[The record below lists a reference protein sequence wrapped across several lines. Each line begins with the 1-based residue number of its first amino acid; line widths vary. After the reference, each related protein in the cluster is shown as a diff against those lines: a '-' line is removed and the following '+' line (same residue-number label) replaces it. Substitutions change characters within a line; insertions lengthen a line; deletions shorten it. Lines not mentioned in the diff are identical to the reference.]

1 MTTTSN
7 GDAQPTKQSVKQS
20 AKQTAQQSA
29 KQTAQQA
36 TLTTYRV
43 LVIGGGNAG
52 LSVAGRLQRAG
63 IPDITVIEPR
73 VNHVYQ
79 PMLSHVAGGTA
90 KASQATR
97 PQTDVM
103 PPGVTLLRDAVAS
116 VDPETASLV
125 LESGRRVG
133 YEHLIVC
140 PGIVQD
146 WDAVPGLRAALQSPS
161 VASSYEIGL
170 ADKTSHLLRDLREG
184 TAVFVQA
191 PEPASFAGAIQ
202 KPMYLACD
210 YWRARGV
217 LDRIRVVLVLPDATP
232 LGVPEI
238 DAELERKVAEYGIEV
253 RRESRLSEVVADSS
267 TAVIGSAA
275 VGTAAIDTGG
285 IGAGARS
292 PAAANPAA
300 SSPAAAS
307 PAAETGAAFDVEGES
322 ERIHYD
328 ALVVEPPQRAPAWI
342 AEAGLAAAA
351 PPMDS
356 EGGFVDVNGRTLQHR
371 RYPNVW
377 SLGDAAISGSQRSGG
392 ALRKQTKA
400 LAENLAGVLGGQ
412 AARSEYDGYTVAPFT
427 VSRSSVVFAEFDAD
441 GQQRPSVPF
450 WKGLARER
458 RLTWVFDRR
467 VLPWVYWNLILKG
480 RA

>member
-7 GDAQPTKQSVKQS
+7 GDAQPTKQP
-20 AKQTAQQSA
+20 
-29 KQTAQQA
+29 AQQA
-36 TLTTYRV
+36 AQQPTLTTYRV

-97 PQTDVM
+97 PQADVM
-103 PPGVTLLRDAVAS
+103 PTGVTLLRDAVAS
-116 VDPETASLV
+116 VDPETSSLV

-146 WDAVPGLRAALQSPS
+146 WDAIPGLRAALQSPR
-161 VASSYEIGL
+161 VASSYEIRL
-170 ADKTSHLLRDLREG
+170 ADKTSHLLRDLRDG

-253 RRESRLSEVVADSS
+253 RRESRLSEVIADSS
-267 TAVIGSAA
+267 TAVIGRATL
-275 VGTAAIDTGG
+275 GTT
-285 IGAGARS
+285 AG
-292 PAAANPAA
+292 
-300 SSPAAAS
+300 
-307 PAAETGAAFDVEGES
+307 VEGEP

-342 AEAGLAAAA
+342 AEAGLAAAV
-351 PPMDS
+351 PLTGS
-356 EGGFVDVNGRTLQHR
+356 EGGFVDVDGRTLQHR

-377 SLGDAAISGSQRSGG
+377 SLGDAAVSGSQRSGG

-400 LAENLAGVLGGQ
+400 LAENLVGVLGGNG
-412 AARSEYDGYTVAPFT
+412 ARSEYDGYTVAPFT
-427 VSRSSVVFAEFDAD
+427 VSRSRVVFAEFDAD
-441 GQQRPSVPF
+441 GQQRPSIPF

>member
-1 MTTTSN
+1 MTPTSN
-7 GDAQPTKQSVKQS
+7 GDAQPTKQS
-20 AKQTAQQSA
+20 
-29 KQTAQQA
+29 AQQA
-36 TLTTYRV
+36 VQQPAQQPTLTTYRV

-63 IPDITVIEPR
+63 IPDVTVIEPR
-73 VNHVYQ
+73 AHHVYQ

-97 PQTDVM
+97 AQADVM

-116 VDPETASLV
+116 VDPETSSLV

-146 WDAVPGLRAALQSPS
+146 WDAIPGLRAALQSPS

-238 DAELERKVAEYGIEV
+238 DAELERKVTEYGIEV

-275 VGTAAIDTGG
+275 ISTAAD
-285 IGAGARS
+285 A
-292 PAAANPAA
+292 
-300 SSPAAAS
+300 
-307 PAAETGAAFDVEGES
+307 EGES

-342 AEAGLAAAA
+342 AEAGLAAAV
-351 PPMDS
+351 PLTDS
-356 EGGFVDVNGRTLQHR
+356 EGGFVDVDGRTLQHR

-377 SLGDAAISGSQRSGG
+377 SLGDAAASESQRSGG

-400 LAENLAGVLGGQ
+400 LAENLAGVLGGEG
-412 AARSEYDGYTVAPFT
+412 ARSEYDGYTVAPFT
-427 VSRSSVVFAEFDAD
+427 VSRSSVVFAEFDAE
-441 GQQRPSVPF
+441 GRQRPSVPF

>member
-1 MTTTSN
+1 MTPTPN
-7 GDAQPTKQSVKQS
+7 GDAQPKKQPAQHAVKQP
-20 AKQTAQQSA
+20 
-29 KQTAQQA
+29 AQQA
-36 TLTTYRV
+36 AQQPTLTTYRV

-52 LSVAGRLQRAG
+52 LSVAGRLQRTG

-97 PQTDVM
+97 PQVDVM
-103 PPGVTLLRDAVAS
+103 PTGVTLLRDAVAS
-116 VDPETASLV
+116 VDPETSSLV

-133 YEHLIVC
+133 YEHLVVC

-146 WDAVPGLRAALQSPS
+146 WDAIPGLHAALQSPR

-253 RRESRLSEVVADSS
+253 RRESRLSEVIADSS
-267 TAVIGSAA
+267 TAVIGRAA
-275 VGTAAIDTGG
+275 VGTTA
-285 IGAGARS
+285 
-292 PAAANPAA
+292 
-300 SSPAAAS
+300 
-307 PAAETGAAFDVEGES
+307 DVEGEPEAES

-351 PPMDS
+351 PLTDS
-356 EGGFVDVNGRTLQHR
+356 EAGFVDVDGRTLQHR

-377 SLGDAAISGSQRSGG
+377 SLGDAAVSASQRSGG
-392 ALRKQTKA
+392 ALRKQTKT

-412 AARSEYDGYTVAPFT
+412 AAQSEYDGYTVAPFT
-427 VSRSSVVFAEFDAD
+427 VSRSSVVFAEFDAG

-458 RLTWVFDRR
+458 RPTWVFDRR

>member
-7 GDAQPTKQSVKQS
+7 GDAQPTKQS
-20 AKQTAQQSA
+20 
-29 KQTAQQA
+29 AQQA
-36 TLTTYRV
+36 AKQPTQQPTLTTYRV

-97 PQTDVM
+97 PQADVM
-103 PPGVTLLRDAVAS
+103 PTGVTLLRDAVAS
-116 VDPETASLV
+116 VDPETSSLV

-146 WDAVPGLRAALQSPS
+146 WDAIPGLRAALQSPR

-170 ADKTSHLLRDLREG
+170 ADKTSHLLRDLRDG

-253 RRESRLSEVVADSS
+253 RRESRLNEVIADSS
-267 TAVIGSAA
+267 TAVIGRATL
-275 VGTAAIDTGG
+275 GTT
-285 IGAGARS
+285 AG
-292 PAAANPAA
+292 
-300 SSPAAAS
+300 
-307 PAAETGAAFDVEGES
+307 VEGEP

-342 AEAGLAAAA
+342 AEAGLAAAV
-351 PPMDS
+351 PLTDS
-356 EGGFVDVNGRTLQHR
+356 EGGFVDVDGRTLQHR
-371 RYPNVW
+371 RHPNVW
-377 SLGDAAISGSQRSGG
+377 SLGDAAVSGSQRSGG

-400 LAENLAGVLGGQ
+400 LAENLVGVLGGNG
-412 AARSEYDGYTVAPFT
+412 ARSEYDGYTVAPFT

-441 GQQRPSVPF
+441 GQQRPSIPF